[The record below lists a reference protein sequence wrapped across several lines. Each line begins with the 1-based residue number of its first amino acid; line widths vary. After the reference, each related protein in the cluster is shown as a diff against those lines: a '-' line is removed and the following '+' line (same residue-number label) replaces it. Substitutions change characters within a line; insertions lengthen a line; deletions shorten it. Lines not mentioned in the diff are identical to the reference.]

1 MSVEERQNWSDKAF
15 QGIRSGDRERTLFLR
30 FLDSHDLRPN
40 TLRAFTSDLRR
51 FMVWFNA
58 RNGEQFVLERVTT
71 RDITDFKNYMRN
83 EKGLAISSVNRAL
96 VMVRKFLGWLVTT
109 GELGSNPAE
118 MVKELRQVELA
129 PKGLTAQEV
138 RRLLR
143 ELELRKD
150 IRGTAIF
157 SLLLYTGC
165 RVGDL
170 VQLELSDLVL
180 SERSG
185 SATFRHA
192 KGGKERTVPLPLL
205 ARRAIQSW
213 MDVRPPSSASKV
225 FVGCRG
231 ALTETGVRKLCD
243 KYSAIIGIRIH
254 PHLLRHT
261 MAKKFLEDNQN
272 DLVGLSMILGHES
285 LNTTARYT
293 KKSAVQLLEG
303 TERINY

>member
-1 MSVEERQNWSDKAF
+1 MGLEERQNWSDKAF
-15 QGIRSGDRERTLFLR
+15 MGVRSGDRERSLFLR
-30 FLDSHDLRPN
+30 FLESHDFRPN
-40 TLRAFTSDLRR
+40 TVRALTSDLHRL
-51 FMVWFNA
+51 MVWFSA

-96 VMVRKFLGWLVTT
+96 VMVRKFLGWLVKT
-109 GELGSNPAE
+109 GELASNPAE

-143 ELELRKD
+143 ELELRRD
-150 IRGTAIF
+150 VRSTAIF

-243 KYSAIIGIRIH
+243 KYSAIIGIKIH

-261 MAKKFLEDNQN
+261 MAKKFLEDNHN
-272 DLVGLSMILGHES
+272 DLVSLAQILGHES

-293 KKSAVQLLEG
+293 KKSAGQLAEG
-303 TERINY
+303 AERINY